1 MNGGIV
7 EIPVQGIVYAFLPTL
22 VVLAI
27 MWRWRAGVGTAI
39 HAVLRMLAQ
48 LLVIGYVLIYIFRS
62 DDPRIIGGVLAI
74 MILVASWIAV
84 RPLGAEKRASWP
96 FALAA
101 IGVTSVFVLA
111 LVTQVVIGV
120 QPWFS
125 PRYVVPLAGMI
136 VTGAMNAVSLG
147 AERFHAETARNEPPH
162 DARRSAFR
170 TAMIPITNM
179 LFAVGVVSLPG
190 MMTGQ
195 ILSGVSP
202 LIAAKYQIIVMAMFF
217 GTGGI
222 AAAIYLTLEAR
233 REQAADVDGRDGDA

>member
-1 MNGGIV
+1 VNGGIV
-7 EIPVQGIVYAFLPTL
+7 QIPVHGIVYAFLPTL
-22 VVLAI
+22 VVLVI
-27 MWRWRAGVGTAI
+27 MWRWRVGAGTAI
-39 HAVLRMLAQ
+39 HAILRMLVQ
-48 LLVIGYVLIYIFRS
+48 LMIIGYVLIYIFRS
-62 DDPRIIGGVLAI
+62 DDPRIIAGVITI
-74 MILVASWIAV
+74 MIFVASWIAV
-84 RPLGAEKRASWP
+84 RPLGEQKRASWP
-96 FALAA
+96 FALGA
-101 IGVTSVFVLA
+101 IGVTSLLVLA

-120 QPWFS
+120 EPWFS

-136 VTGAMNAVSLG
+136 VTGAMNAVSLA
-147 AERFHAETARNEPPH
+147 AERFQAETARDASLD
-162 DARRSAFR
+162 DARHSAFR

-202 LIAAKYQIIVMAMFF
+202 LIAAKYQIIVMTMFF

-233 REQAADVDGRDGDA
+233 RRQGEGNDGQ

>member
-7 EIPVQGIVYAFLPTL
+7 EIPVQGIAYAFLPTL

-27 MWRWRAGVGTAI
+27 MWRWRVGAGTAI
-39 HAVLRMLAQ
+39 HAILRMLVQ
-48 LLVIGYVLIYIFRS
+48 LLIIGYVLIYIFRS
-62 DDPRIIGGVLAI
+62 DDPRIIAGVITI
-74 MILVASWIAV
+74 MIVVASWIAV
-84 RPLGAEKRASWP
+84 RPLGGQKRRSWP
-96 FALAA
+96 YALAA
-101 IGVTSVFVLA
+101 IGVTSVLVLA

-120 QPWFS
+120 EPWFS

-136 VTGAMNAVSLG
+136 VTGAMNSVSLA
-147 AERFHAETARNEPPH
+147 AERYQAETARDEALD

-222 AAAIYLTLEAR
+222 AAAIYLTLQVR
-233 REQAADVDGRDGDA
+233 RKDEEGSGEGDSDP

>member
-1 MNGGIV
+1 MNAGIV
-7 EIPVQGIVYAFLPTL
+7 EIEVPRLVFAFLPAI

-39 HAVLRMLAQ
+39 HAILRMLVQ

-62 DDPRIIGGVLAI
+62 DDPRIIAAVI
-74 MILVASWIAV
+74 SVMILVASWIAV
-84 RPLGAEKRASWP
+84 RPLGAQKRASWP
-96 FALAA
+96 FALVA
-101 IGVTSVFVLA
+101 IAVTSVLVLA

-120 QPWFS
+120 EPWFS

-136 VTGAMNAVSLG
+136 VTGAMNAVSLA
-147 AERFHAETARNEPPH
+147 AERFQAETARDEALH
-162 DARRSAFR
+162 DARHSAFG

-222 AAAIYLTLEAR
+222 AAAIYLTLELR
-233 REQAADVDGRDGDA
+233 RKQTAGADSRD